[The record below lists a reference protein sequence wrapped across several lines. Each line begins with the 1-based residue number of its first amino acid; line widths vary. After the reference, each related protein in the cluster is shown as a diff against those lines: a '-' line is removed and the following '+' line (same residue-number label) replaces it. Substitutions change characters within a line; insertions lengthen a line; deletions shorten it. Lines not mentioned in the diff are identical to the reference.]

1 MNIARASCVALATL
15 AAMSIQPAKADRI
28 SFNSRSTW
36 LEWKHPV
43 DAVELS
49 VTGRV
54 QPLPIRKNINAV
66 QNAGDFGGGIIG
78 VGSNP
83 RDAGHIIDG
92 DPATSWSPDPA
103 DGIDNAWIELDL
115 GRLVT
120 ASEIVIQFDETAP
133 PFEFFN
139 ILLSNGDQF
148 FTNALVPIDGTLAY
162 NLSREVG
169 FNKEHRL
176 ALNPRLRSLGLGA
189 AGAAAQNSG
198 EDFKETSGLARVIR
212 IELTDLIAG
221 SGIADISVSTVGDNI
236 ALRLIER
243 GGSIDLITDLQA
255 VLSGGENMVDGN
267 IVTNWGM
274 QTYHQT
280 QTGFDIFNRIIFD
293 LGAHYWVDQIRIIG
307 EPAGAPSGIRNR
319 YANFFWYQLLAS
331 DGSIAP
337 DGTLLFNEVA
347 FVDDDPRNETQV
359 RNFDHDFDLQ
369 KIRYLKQFFP
379 SSRNGG
385 ERSGTHGSY
394 RLFAVISEFQIYGR
408 GYPAEL
414 QLTSQILDL
423 EEIKG
428 LTSVEW
434 DAVTPPNT
442 RVEVRSRTG
451 DEIIEEI
458 LYFDKKGKEIT
469 KRKWEKTPKSL
480 RGPTESSFSIGTD
493 WSIWSDPYVVS
504 GELFK
509 SPSPRRY
516 AQLDVRLISNDPEVA
531 PSISALHLNVE
542 NPIALATAAEVFPA
556 EVQPGVKE
564 EFSYFVL
571 PTFGGR
577 SQGFNRLTM
586 NASVPIDFMG
596 LKLGDEVVE
605 ADLTTTADGFVI
617 DLPATVRSPLLIE
630 LSFSSTIYQNQTRF
644 DLFLGNRNLGDNV
657 RQLVEKGDANSDI
670 ASESVSVQLPVN
682 GLLLANLALSAS
694 VLTPNGDGVGDELI
708 IEFDALKLVTPR
720 PIAVHVYDLAGRRM
734 RMLSGDGLA
743 QRYRFTWDGRDE
755 DGTTVPPG
763 TYLVQ
768 VEIEGDSLT
777 ETAQRI
783 VPVAY

>member
-15 AAMSIQPAKADRI
+15 AAMSIQPAKAERI
-28 SFNSRSTW
+28 SFNSRSAW
-36 LEWKHPV
+36 LELKHPV
-43 DAVELS
+43 DAVELT

-78 VGSNP
+78 VGSTP

-176 ALNPRLRSLGLGA
+176 VLNPRLRSRGLGA
-189 AGAAAQNSG
+189 AGAASQNSG

-307 EPAGAPSGIRNR
+307 EPAGAPSGLRNR
-319 YANFFWYQLLAS
+319 DANFFWYQLLAS

-337 DGTLLFNEVA
+337 DGTILDAYGNPVLDADGNPMKII
-347 FVDDDPRNETQV
+347 DP
-359 RNFDHDFDLQ
+359 
-369 KIRYLKQFFP
+369 
-379 SSRNGG
+379 NG
-385 ERSGTHGSY
+385 
-394 RLFAVISEFQIYGR
+394 
-408 GYPAEL
+408 AEL
-414 QLTSQILDL
+414 AISILRPL
-423 EEIKG
+423 C
-428 LTSVEW
+428 VM
-434 DAVTPPNT
+434 AAA
-442 RVEVRSRTG
+442 RT
-451 DEIIEEI
+451 
-458 LYFDKKGKEIT
+458 L
-469 KRKWEKTPKSL
+469 PL
-480 RGPTESSFSIGTD
+480 QSS
-493 WSIWSDPYVVS
+493 P
-504 GELFK
+504 
-509 SPSPRRY
+509 
-516 AQLDVRLISNDPEVA
+516 
-531 PSISALHLNVE
+531 
-542 NPIALATAAEVFPA
+542 
-556 EVQPGVKE
+556 
-564 EFSYFVL
+564 
-571 PTFGGR
+571 
-577 SQGFNRLTM
+577 
-586 NASVPIDFMG
+586 
-596 LKLGDEVVE
+596 
-605 ADLTTTADGFVI
+605 
-617 DLPATVRSPLLIE
+617 
-630 LSFSSTIYQNQTRF
+630 
-644 DLFLGNRNLGDNV
+644 
-657 RQLVEKGDANSDI
+657 
-670 ASESVSVQLPVN
+670 
-682 GLLLANLALSAS
+682 
-694 VLTPNGDGVGDELI
+694 
-708 IEFDALKLVTPR
+708 
-720 PIAVHVYDLAGRRM
+720 
-734 RMLSGDGLA
+734 
-743 QRYRFTWDGRDE
+743 
-755 DGTTVPPG
+755 
-763 TYLVQ
+763 
-768 VEIEGDSLT
+768 
-777 ETAQRI
+777 
-783 VPVAY
+783 